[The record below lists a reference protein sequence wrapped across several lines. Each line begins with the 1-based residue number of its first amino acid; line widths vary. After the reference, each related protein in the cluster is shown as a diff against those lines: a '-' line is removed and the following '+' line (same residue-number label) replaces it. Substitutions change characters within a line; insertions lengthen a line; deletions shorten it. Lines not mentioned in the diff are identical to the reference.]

1 MAEKTK
7 KKKLSAN
14 KSKTLILLSMAL
26 PGAIWFLLLR
36 YLPMAGV
43 ILAFKDYKVYTKAPS
58 FWNNMMHSKWVGLDN
73 FKFLFSTPDSWR
85 YVKNTIGYNVLW
97 ILLGLVVSVAFAI
110 ILNEITQKFVAKAY
124 QTMMFFPYFLSWV
137 VASYFVLAFLDPT
150 RGLLTH
156 WMSAHGMTPIQR

>member
-110 ILNEITQKFVAKAY
+110 ILNEITQK
-124 QTMMFFPYFLSWV
+124 
-137 VASYFVLAFLDPT
+137 VLAKE
-150 RGLLTH
+150 
-156 WMSAHGMTPIQR
+156 

>member
-73 FKFLFSTPDSWR
+73 FIALFTERGDR
-85 YVKNTIGYNVLW
+85 
-97 ILLGLVVSVAFAI
+97 LLLAV
-110 ILNEITQKFVAKAY
+110 TDTAK
-124 QTMMFFPYFLSWV
+124 SWV
-137 VASYFVLAFLDPT
+137 RADSNLHYGVYPNGSYGGQDYPYLTYNDLYDMQAYLQKARGARSGALDT
-150 RGLLTH
+150 LMAAKLR
-156 WMSAHGMTPIQR
+156 WMQKNGVTGYKK

>member
-1 MAEKTK
+1 MSILASGFTILCKKQQSRAVTSKGYEDTILVSREGKIKGETQMAEKTK

-85 YVKNTIGYNVLW
+85 YGDVCRT
-97 ILLGLVVSVAFAI
+97 
-110 ILNEITQKFVAKAY
+110 
-124 QTMMFFPYFLSWV
+124 
-137 VASYFVLAFLDPT
+137 
-150 RGLLTH
+150 
-156 WMSAHGMTPIQR
+156 